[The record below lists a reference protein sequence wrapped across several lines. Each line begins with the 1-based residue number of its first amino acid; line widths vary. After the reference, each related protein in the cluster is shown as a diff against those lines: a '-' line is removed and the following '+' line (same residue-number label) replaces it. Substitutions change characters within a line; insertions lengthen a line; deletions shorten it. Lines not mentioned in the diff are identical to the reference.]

1 MLLPPSLDSSVPLKH
16 WKFSVN
22 DVRERARW
30 PEYMK
35 TFEEMLSGTSTGHAP
50 WFVVPSNRKWFRNLL
65 VSEAFC
71 EHMNGLELG
80 WPEPSEDLSKV
91 ELE

>member
-1 MLLPPSLDSSVPLKH
+1 
-16 WKFSVN
+16 
-22 DVRERARW
+22 
-30 PEYMK
+30 
-35 TFEEMLSGTSTGHAP
+35 MLSGTSTGHAP